1 MLNLILNAAIKTPAD
16 LTAATVSSYV
26 YAAIIAVVC
35 VLLMIVI
42 ANAIPSETGARDNS
56 GKTRRIWFFL
66 IMVIALI
73 APFIVDY
80 FIYLRPTT
88 AMNFINKYMM
98 QMCISAVFSAV
109 LYFVIGFA
117 ISKMQSTKNK
127 LASIFPK
134 KDR

>member
-80 FIYLRPTT
+80 FIYLKPTT

>member
-16 LTAATVSSYV
+16 LTAATVSTYV

-56 GKTRRIWFFL
+56 GSTRRTWFFL
-66 IMVIALI
+66 ILVLALV
-73 APFIVDY
+73 APLAIDY
-80 FIYLRPTT
+80 FIYLKPTR
-88 AMNFINKYMM
+88 ALNFINKYMM
-98 QMCISAVFSAV
+98 QMCISAVVSAV
-109 LYFVIGFA
+109 LYFIIGFA
-117 ISKMQSTKNK
+117 ICKMQSTKNK

>member
-80 FIYLRPTT
+80 FIYLKPTT
-88 AMNFINKYMM
+88 AINFINKYMM

>member
-16 LTAATVSSYV
+16 LTAATVSTYV
-26 YAAIIAVVC
+26 YAAIVAVVC

-56 GKTRRIWFFL
+56 GKTRRLWFFL
-66 IMVIALI
+66 IMVLALI
-73 APFIVDY
+73 APLAIDY
-80 FIYLRPTT
+80 FIYLKPTR
-88 AMNFINKYMM
+88 ALNFINKYMM
-98 QMCISAVFSAV
+98 QMCISAVVSAA
-109 LYFVIGFA
+109 LYFIIGFV
-117 ISKMQSTKNK
+117 ICKMQSTKNK

>member
-56 GKTRRIWFFL
+56 GKARRIWFFL

-73 APFIVDY
+73 VPFIVDY

>member
-66 IMVIALI
+66 IMVVALI

-80 FIYLRPTT
+80 FIYLKPTT

>member
-73 APFIVDY
+73 VPFIVDY